1 MAQFYSKELVDF
13 VLFKV
18 HDVKSL
24 CALSRYEDHDEA
36 SFKMVLDSANSLAE
50 NHLYPIHRE
59 MDTNQ
64 PELRDGQIYVHEKMK
79 GIMEMIGEQ
88 GWISSAADYEKGG
101 QQLPM
106 MVSWAAS
113 FIMAAANY
121 SAVAFY
127 GLSQGAS
134 ELIAAFGNDAQKS
147 LYLNQLYEGKWQ
159 GTMALTEPEAGSSLS
174 DIVTSATPT
183 ENGYYLIKG
192 QKIFISCGDHDACDN
207 IVHMMLARVKGAPKG
222 AKGISMF
229 IVPKK
234 RFEDEQLVANDVTTG
249 GIYHKLGYRGA
260 PIAHLMMGESNDCR
274 GYLVGEENMGLK
286 YMFKM
291 MNSARISVGMH
302 SCSIASA
309 AYYASLEYAKER
321 KQGRPISNKDV
332 NLPQVPI
339 IEHADVKR
347 MLLFQKSIIEGSY
360 SLLMQCARY
369 EDLSYY
375 AEGEEQ
381 AKAALLLDLL
391 TPIAKSY
398 PAEMGI
404 LTTSAALQIHGGYGY
419 TTDYVAEKYFREI
432 RIHTLHE
439 GTTAMHG
446 MDLLGRKIMMKNGQ
460 AVMYLMQDV
469 MADISKAKS
478 SEALKIYAQTLETK
492 MMNLQELTMHLVGV
506 AQKEGPDVF
515 LSDATLYL
523 ELFSILVV
531 GWQWLKMGVVAEQE
545 IASASASSNTNS
557 NQFLESTLKTLTFY
571 FEYEVPKTSGLLTR
585 LKSTNRVTL
594 TINEDLLI

>member
-1 MAQFYSKELVDF
+1 MSKFYSRQHLKF

-18 HDVKSL
+18 HNVQKICEL
-24 CALSRYEDHDEA
+24 ERYQDHNAEG
-36 SFKMVLDSANSLAE
+36 FQMVLDSAHSLAE
-50 NHLYPIHRE
+50 KHFYPIHLE
-59 MDTNQ
+59 MDNNQ
-64 PELRDGQIYVHEKMK
+64 PELKDGQIYVHPNMRNIMKMV
-79 GIMEMIGEQ
+79 GEQ
-88 GWISSAADYEKGG
+88 GWISSAADYESGG

-121 SAVAFY
+121 SATAFY

-134 ELIAAFGNDAQKS
+134 ELINAFGTTEQKETYLQK
-147 LYLNQLYEGKWQ
+147 LYNGEWQ

-174 DIVTSATPT
+174 DIVTTAYPT
-183 ENGYYLIKG
+183 NDGYYSIKG

-207 IVHMMLARVKGAPKG
+207 MVHMMLARVEGAPKG

-234 RFEDEQLVANDVTTG
+234 RPVIDQLVSNDVQTAG
-249 GIYHKLGYRGA
+249 LYHKLGYRGA
-260 PIAHLMMGESNDCR
+260 PIAHLMMGENEDCR

-302 SCSIASA
+302 STSIASA
-309 AYYASLEYAKER
+309 AYYASLEYANER
-321 KQGRPISNKDV
+321 KQGRPVSNKDV
-332 NLPQVPI
+332 NLPQIPI
-339 IEHADVKR
+339 IQHADVKR
-347 MLLFQKSIIEGSY
+347 MLLFQKSIIEGCL
-360 SLLMQCARY
+360 SLMIQCAKF

-375 AEGEEQ
+375 ADGEEQ
-381 AKAALLLDLL
+381 EKAKLLLDLL

-419 TTDYVAEKYFREI
+419 TTDFAVEKYFREI

-446 MDLLGRKIMMKNGQ
+446 MDLLGRKIIMKNGQ
-460 AVMYLMQDV
+460 AVMYMMQEV
-469 MADISKAKS
+469 MNDITHAKS
-478 SEALKIYAQTLETK
+478 SERLNAYASTLEKK
-492 MMNLQELTMHLVGV
+492 MINLQELTMHLMGI
-506 AQKEGPDVF
+506 AQKKGPETF
-515 LSDATLYL
+515 LADATLSL
-523 ELFSILVV
+523 DLFSILVV
-531 GWQWLKMGVVAEQE
+531 AWQWLKMGLTAEEEMQT
-545 IASASASSNTNS
+545 ADNNYKSFLKSN
-557 NQFLESTLKTLTFY
+557 LKTLEFY
-571 FEYEVPKTSGLLTR
+571 FEYEVPKTNALFER
-585 LKSTNRVTL
+585 LKSENHL
-594 TINEDLLI
+594 TAKIDESLLM